1 MIQSFSEPATEDLFH
16 GRRSKRVS
24 KFPADIIKTAF
35 RKLDMLNTAH
45 QLKDL
50 KMPPG
55 NRLEALKGKL
65 AGYQSIRVNDQWR
78 VLFRWKEGGPTDV
91 TLTDYH

>member
-1 MIQSFSEPATEDLFH
+1 MIQSFREPATEDLFH

-24 KFPADIIKTAF
+24 KFPADIIKTAL

-91 TLTDYH
+91 TLTDYN

>member
-1 MIQSFSEPATEDLFH
+1 MIQSFREPATEDLFH

-24 KFPADIIKTAF
+24 KFPADIIKTAL